1 MESIC
6 CWRPAMV
13 RREGILVIIPPGP
26 ALLSSSIL
34 PCGVLGG
41 VGGCWWEDGRLPCRA
56 ADNIPG

>member
-26 ALLSSSIL
+26 ALLSSSIF

-41 VGGCWWEDGRLPCRA
+41 VGGCWWEGGRLPCRA